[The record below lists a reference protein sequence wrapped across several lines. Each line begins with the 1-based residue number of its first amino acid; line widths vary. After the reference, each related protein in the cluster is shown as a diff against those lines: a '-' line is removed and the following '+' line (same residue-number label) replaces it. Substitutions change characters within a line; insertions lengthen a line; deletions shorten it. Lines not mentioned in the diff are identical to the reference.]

1 MIKGGGS
8 MSMQSFEAAAR
19 APFAAR
25 LIFTLLRPEVLILVL
40 LAALSLATALQYPEL
55 MAELALLS

>member
-1 MIKGGGS
+1 